1 MRQAEESQLAKD
13 EEGDQTFE
21 AGKPAPAPAPAAKP
35 ATATGNGNGA
45 PETEGTKRKADEK
58 EGVDGDAKKV
68 KA

>member
-1 MRQAEESQLAKD
+1 MRQAEESELAKD

-21 AGKPAPAPAPAAKP
+21 AGKPAPAPAAKP
-35 ATATGNGNGA
+35 ATATGNGTGA